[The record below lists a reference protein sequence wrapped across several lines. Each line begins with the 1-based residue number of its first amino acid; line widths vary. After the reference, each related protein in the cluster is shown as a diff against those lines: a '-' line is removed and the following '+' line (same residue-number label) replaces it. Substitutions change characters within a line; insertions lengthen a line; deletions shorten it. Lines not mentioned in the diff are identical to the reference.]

1 MGRARARKPK
11 VAEMPFDWTDALI
24 NEVQESTN
32 SASALME
39 KYASDPPSPGKS
51 QRERRWAPP
60 TAAARKNRRPR
71 TLAEKR
77 LAAERATCPIA
88 EVSSADTL
96 SWRLDEWFNTPLG
109 KRVAASSPM
118 LPLGPFVDDVLSEP
132 IRKRFS
138 RFDAKRLDNLTA
150 IEETNAKIEAWNS
163 EEHEEGAECPIQ
175 EIEAIG
181 YEEDAVALI
190 KDEVSCAT
198 WAPCTVIGGFTGAKT
213 YTCIFE
219 DRTEERQSCQ
229 VAFPAWS
236 DASETLKA
244 LTSALR
250 RRRDAESLLA
260 FAHTVSNIPVNDIN
274 VTLPVRASW
283 ERLLR
288 IGLSRAPFDSDVVR
302 SEALAELESQ
312 YNFGRSALALPPPP
326 PSTSEVSSDNA
337 RLASN
342 TASLCGEVCS
352 LYHDAMN
359 AVIFN
364 SDSLNPYHLQAYLAR
379 DLPLPPPFQQ
389 PPACGVAD
397 NPREEVQPNKLK
409 FRAKTFLECPEVV
422 NALATA
428 LNAAQDVKATRLLT
442 TSHQFPRTPSH
453 FTEDQDKHI
462 KDTV

>member
-1 MGRARARKPK
+1 ADRATNP
-11 VAEMPFDWTDALI
+11 VAE
-24 NEVQESTN
+24 V
-32 SASALME
+32 ASAD
-39 KYASDPPSPGKS
+39 S
-51 QRERRWAPP
+51 
-60 TAAARKNRRPR
+60 
-71 TLAEKR
+71 
-77 LAAERATCPIA
+77 
-88 EVSSADTL
+88 L
-96 SWRLDEWFNTPLG
+96 SWRLDEWFNTPIG

-118 LPLGPFVDDVLSEP
+118 LPLGPFIDDVLNEP

-138 RFDAKRLDNLTA
+138 RFDAKRLDNLKA
-150 IEETNAKIEAWNS
+150 IEEREAEIAAWHAAN
-163 EEHEEGAECPIQ
+163 EEKEDEEREAECPIE

-181 YEEDAVALI
+181 FEEDAVALL

-213 YTCIFE
+213 YTCVFE
-219 DRTEERQSCQ
+219 DKTEELQSCQ

-236 DASETLKA
+236 DSTETLNA

-260 FAHTVSNIPVNDIN
+260 FAHTVANIPVNDIS

-302 SEALAELESQ
+302 SEALAELESK
-312 YNFGRSALALPPPP
+312 YNFGQNSLSLPPPP
-326 PSTSEVSSDNA
+326 PTASEVSQEES

-352 LYHDAMN
+352 LYHNAMN
-359 AVIFN
+359 TVIF
-364 SDSLNPYHLQAYLAR
+364 DADALNPYHLQAYLAR
-379 DLPLPPPFQQ
+379 DLPLPPPYQGA
-389 PPACGVAD
+389 PECGVAD
-397 NPREEVQPNKLK
+397 NPREEVQPNKRQ
-409 FRAKTFLECPEVV
+409 FREKTFLECPEVV

-442 TSHQFPRTPSH
+442 TSHQFPRTPST
-453 FTEDQDKHI
+453 FTED
-462 KDTV
+462 